1 VQRTLHMTQ
10 RKSSE
15 DRARARAIGRRI
27 RSIRGQKSQQE
38 FAEALGLSRSGL
50 ANYELGRSTP
60 PAQIIE
66 KIQKNLGVS
75 VDMPP
80 ELEDFEAEFNE
91 LVGDGKELTED
102 EWSLIRTLRLAD
114 TQDVQAFVLE
124 LVKRVEE
131 RSAGLRFG
139 NPETTALDLA
149 RLITIAMGK
158 RPFLA
163 GSSGE
168 QAVRLARALANIVER

>member
-1 VQRTLHMTQ
+1 MTQ

-15 DRARARAIGRRI
+15 EMARARAIGRRI

-60 PAQIIE
+60 PAQLIE
-66 KIQKNLGVS
+66 KIQNDLGVS
-75 VDMPP
+75 VDLPP
-80 ELEDFEAEFNE
+80 ELEDYEAELNQ
-91 LVGDGKELTED
+91 LVGNGKELTED
-102 EWSLIRTLRLAD
+102 EWSLVRTLRLTE

-149 RLITIAMGK
+149 RLMNIAMGK

-168 QAVRLARALANIVER
+168 QAVRLARTLANILKR